1 MPGLRD
7 FFRSDAFTPASAV
20 FPAIDTA
27 RLESDL
33 SLASEGKAR
42 GKRNA
47 PGPDE
52 TGLDS
57 IETRIIARVGDLRRK
72 GIDTYF
78 ENFRVYDSRLARAG
92 DARDEVEI
100 AASTARGDFQSQV
113 AVWKARM
120 ATPMSKIRDAVADLR
135 HFREKHRVLHIAR
148 QASFPNWF
156 LIVLFVAIIEALA
169 NSLLFAKV
177 MSQGFMG
184 GAGLA
189 GMIAA
194 ANAMIASLTTYFA
207 RNLNHRSPFWK
218 LIGLV
223 SFVVG
228 AVVCIGFN
236 LGVAHFRDALEAGL
250 ELEPALSRSW
260 HALWTTPLAL
270 DSFLSALLMLLGIA
284 AAIIVGLKTYHTI
297 DPYPGYPAVYG
308 EVTRARAEY
317 AFDLNDAIATL
328 EHDRNNAIDELR
340 DANLQMKTWIREAVD
355 ALYGQSSLRSE
366 LDRFIEQCDTKA
378 SALLATYRDANR
390 AARTGGPGVAV
401 VPVPRHFDQP
411 YAFPEM
417 SLARPAEALR
427 EQALS
432 EQARVSD
439 LVSAAIADI
448 ERAYS
453 EAIAVY
459 PTIQELEASL
469 AAGGDPFSRAPKRTE
484 SGTPGLAGSNP

>member
-156 LIVLFVAIIEALA
+156 LIVLFVAVIEALA

-177 MSQGFMG
+177 MSSPREDPMSRHSSAPSSGRSACRGSRHLSEAAPRFPIFGSKGTLQRNGRGFH
-184 GAGLA
+184 
-189 GMIAA
+189 
-194 ANAMIASLTTYFA
+194 
-207 RNLNHRSPFWK
+207 RNRRTSPIWRSRRRAPTRC
-218 LIGLV
+218 
-223 SFVVG
+223 S
-228 AVVCIGFN
+228 
-236 LGVAHFRDALEAGL
+236 R
-250 ELEPALSRSW
+250 PALSSC
-260 HALWTTPLAL
+260 
-270 DSFLSALLMLLGIA
+270 
-284 AAIIVGLKTYHTI
+284 
-297 DPYPGYPAVYG
+297 PARRG
-308 EVTRARAEY
+308 S
-317 AFDLNDAIATL
+317 
-328 EHDRNNAIDELR
+328 
-340 DANLQMKTWIREAVD
+340 
-355 ALYGQSSLRSE
+355 G
-366 LDRFIEQCDTKA
+366 
-378 SALLATYRDANR
+378 R
-390 AARTGGPGVAV
+390 AALRRRWVTPRRT
-401 VPVPRHFDQP
+401 R
-411 YAFPEM
+411 
-417 SLARPAEALR
+417 SL
-427 EQALS
+427 
-432 EQARVSD
+432 
-439 LVSAAIADI
+439 
-448 ERAYS
+448 
-453 EAIAVY
+453 
-459 PTIQELEASL
+459 
-469 AAGGDPFSRAPKRTE
+469 
-484 SGTPGLAGSNP
+484 